1 MTIALL
7 SHVDLDAGYPDRFEA
22 AGFTLYFATTPE
34 QRASLDPQIAQQ
46 IRAVL
51 TIGSIGLSAAEMDN
65 LPNLEIICA
74 QGVGYEHID
83 VVAAKQRGIHVTH
96 GPGTNNSSVSD
107 HTLALMLAITRKI
120 PQFDAAVR
128 GGEWK
133 KARWNTPGMAGKRL
147 GIIGM
152 GNIGSLIAH
161 RAAGGFDMEIA
172 YHNRRPLQDTPYR
185 YFPDITGLAQWADYL
200 VVATPGGKDTV
211 RLVDAEV
218 LRALGPDGFVINI
231 ARGSVVDSGALI
243 ASLQNREIAGAALD
257 VVDGE
262 PKVPAQMLTLDNL
275 VITPHVA
282 GRSPE
287 SVENMMTLVLSN
299 LTAHF
304 SDKPVMTPVPQ

>member
-22 AGFTLYFATTPE
+22 AGFTLFFATTPE
-34 QRASLDPQIAQQ
+34 QRASLDPQTAQQ

-51 TIGSIGLSAAEMDN
+51 TIGSIGLSASEMDN
-65 LPNLEIICA
+65 LPNLQIICA

-83 VVAAKQRGIHVTH
+83 VAAAKQRGIPVTH

-152 GNIGSLIAH
+152 GNIGSLIAR

-211 RLVDAEV
+211 RLVDANV
-218 LRALGPDGFVINI
+218 LSALGPDGFVINI
-231 ARGSVVDSGALI
+231 ARGSVVDSNALI
-243 ASLQNREIAGAALD
+243 ASLRNHEIAGAALD

-262 PKVPAQMLTLDNL
+262 PQVPAEMLTLDNL

-304 SDKPVMTPVPQ
+304 GSKPVMTPVPQ